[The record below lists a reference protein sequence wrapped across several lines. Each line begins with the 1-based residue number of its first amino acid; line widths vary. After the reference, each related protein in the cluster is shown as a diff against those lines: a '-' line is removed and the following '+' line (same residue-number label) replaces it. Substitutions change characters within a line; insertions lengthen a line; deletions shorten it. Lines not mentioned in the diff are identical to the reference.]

1 MVALNSPNVEVYSNC
16 NCNMRMDFS
25 VIVSIFIFLAVFVII
40 LIIISRVFGLRIESP
55 ERRAGRL
62 GERFA
67 SSLISET
74 LEEGDVLLTN
84 VRIFADGK
92 QTELDNVIINCY
104 GIFIIEVKNYYGEIF
119 GDEDEHEWVKNT
131 ITPAGNIYQ
140 KSVKNPIKQVKRQI
154 YILSSLLKENG
165 LNVWIEGYVFF
176 VERNCPVD
184 SDFVLETTDDI
195 YNAIHT
201 ASRNRLSVDT
211 RSKIIS
217 LLS

>member
-1 MVALNSPNVEVYSNC
+1 MS
-16 NCNMRMDFS
+16 MDS
-25 VIVSIFIFLAVFVII
+25 SEIVSIFAFLAIFLIVLI
-40 LIIISRVFGLRIESP
+40 LFSCFFRLRIESP

-74 LEEGDVLLTN
+74 LEEDDVLLTN
-84 VRIFADGK
+84 VPIFADGK
-92 QTELDNVIINCY
+92 QTELDNVIINSY
-104 GIFIIEVKNYYGEIF
+104 GVFIIEVKNYYGEIF
-119 GDEDEHEWVKNT
+119 GDEDDHEWIKNK

-165 LNVWIEGYVFF
+165 LNVWIEGYIFF

-195 YNAIHT
+195 YNATHLAT
-201 ASRNRLSVDT
+201 RNRLSLKT
-211 RSKIIS
+211 QNKIIS

>member
-1 MVALNSPNVEVYSNC
+1 M
-16 NCNMRMDFS
+16 FS
-25 VIVSIFIFLAVFVII
+25 CFF
-40 LIIISRVFGLRIESP
+40 RLRIEAP

-74 LEEGDVLLTN
+74 LEEDDVLLTN
-84 VRIFADGK
+84 VPIFADGK
-92 QTELDNVIINCY
+92 QTELDNVIINSY
-104 GIFIIEVKNYYGEIF
+104 GVFIIEVKNYYGEIF
-119 GDEDEHEWVKNT
+119 GDEDDHEWIKNK

-140 KSVKNPIKQVKRQI
+140 KRVKNPIKQVKRQI

-165 LNVWIEGYVFF
+165 LNVWIEGYIYF

-195 YNAIHT
+195 YSATHLAT
-201 ASRNRLSVDT
+201 RNRLSLKT
-211 RSKIIS
+211 QNKIIS